1 MQCVGMMRN
10 NREKSRDAVDIVG
23 RFGYYK
29 QVWLLPIG
37 FGYSQTGLVTP
48 GRVWLLLDRLG
59 YSW

>member
-1 MQCVGMMRN
+1 MRN
-10 NREKSRDAVDIVG
+10 SREKSKDAVDIVG
-23 RFGYYK
+23 RFSYYK